1 MFSCHL
7 MVKVVH
13 KFAATEARV
22 KKVDLSCSLFTTQF
36 ALMSLF
42 LLVATKKNWQCKKGS
57 FLGALSFVLSFTRI
71 KGEWPHRKL
80 LQWRP

>member
-36 ALMSLF
+36 ALMTLF
-42 LLVATKKNWQCKKGS
+42 LLVATKKTGNAKKGP
-57 FLGALSFVLSFTRI
+57 LSRRPFSFTAI
-71 KGEWPHRKL
+71 GTL
-80 LQWRP
+80 L

>member
-42 LLVATKKNWQCKKGS
+42 LLVATKKNWQCKKRAP
-57 FLGALSFVLSFTRI
+57 FQAPFFFYCY
-71 KGEWPHRKL
+71 
-80 LQWRP
+80 

>member
-42 LLVATKKNWQCKKGS
+42 LLVATKKNWQCKKG
-57 FLGALSFVLSFTRI
+57 LLSRRPFSFTAI
-71 KGEWPHRKL
+71 STL
-80 LQWRP
+80 L

>member
-22 KKVDLSCSLFTTQF
+22 KKVDLLCSLFTTQF

-42 LLVATKKNWQCKKGS
+42 LLVATKKKLAMQKKGS
-57 FLGALSFVLSFTRI
+57 FPGALFLLLRLVLSY
-71 KGEWPHRKL
+71 K
-80 LQWRP
+80 

>member
-42 LLVATKKNWQCKKGS
+42 LLVATKKTGNAKKG
-57 FLGALSFVLSFTRI
+57 LLSRRPFSFTAI
-71 KGEWPHRKL
+71 STL
-80 LQWRP
+80 L